1 MNIFS
6 LEDDESF
13 WNLLKETLESEFRN
27 IHLSWIHTESEFYH
41 HIPDFIKA
49 PPDLFLLDV
58 MVKWAD
64 SSEKMPA
71 PPEEVAREKYF
82 RAGLR
87 CRKLLLEHQRTAS
100 IPVILYTVLEQVD
113 MDHVTTNLPK
123 NTWFAAKTADFRNLI
138 PIIKQLGG
146 VPRRSQKSSS

>member
-13 WNLLKETLESEFRN
+13 WNLLKEALESEFRN
-27 IHLSWIHTESEFYH
+27 IHLSWIRTESDFYY
-41 HIPDFIKA
+41 HIPDFIKT

-64 SSEKMPA
+64 ASEKMPT
-71 PPEEVAREKYF
+71 PPKDVEREKYF

-87 CRKLLLEHQRTAS
+87 CRKRLLEDQHTAS

-113 MDHVTTNLPK
+113 MDQLATDLPK
-123 NTWFAAKTADFRNLI
+123 NTWFAGKTADFRNLI
-138 PIIKQLGG
+138 PLVKQLGG
-146 VPRRSQKSSS
+146 VPHRNRKSSS